1 MHSSAPSSEGCA
13 VPLGRATLHLSLH
26 TDYGLRLLM
35 HLTLTEPGTWIATP
49 TVAQRFGISVHHLQ
63 KIAQALVRS
72 GVVEARQGRSGGV
85 RLARDPRE
93 IRLGRLV
100 ADLEGVGTVV
110 DCRRDPCPLIGRCR
124 LKWAFD
130 AAEQAFFLEL
140 DRLTLADVAAGP
152 TASALRALFRAEP
165 EARVVT
171 TVPDPTDPA
180 EPGSGN

>member
-1 MHSSAPSSEGCA
+1 
-13 VPLGRATLHLSLH
+13 
-26 TDYGLRLLM
+26 M
-35 HLTLTEPGTWIATP
+35 HLTLAEPGAWIATP

-63 KIAQALVRS
+63 KIAQTLVRV

-85 RLARDPRE
+85 RLARDARE

-100 ADLEGVGTVV
+100 AALEGVGTVV
-110 DCRRDPCPLIGRCR
+110 DCRRDPCPLMGRCR

-152 TASALRALFRAEP
+152 TAVALRALFRP
-165 EARVVT
+165 EVGGSAAT
-171 TVPDPTDPA
+171 PAAPAATDPT
-180 EPGSGN
+180 SGN

>member
-1 MHSSAPSSEGCA
+1 M
-13 VPLGRATLHLSLH
+13 
-26 TDYGLRLLM
+26 
-35 HLTLTEPGTWIATP
+35 
-49 TVAQRFGISVHHLQ
+49 
-63 KIAQALVRS
+63 
-72 GVVEARQGRSGGV
+72 

-152 TASALRALFRAEP
+152 TASALHALLRAEP

-171 TVPDPTDPA
+171 TAPDPNEPT